1 MHNHKLNIA
10 RKGFDDFISSLK
22 NDKIKNLS
30 IISFISQTDEF
41 NFYSALTLLNQNPY
55 NLLYYSIPKNDFY
68 ISASGEAFSRSFK
81 NVEQLNK
88 YSEEFS
94 DFNKSIA
101 HNFDSIDYSPPLL
114 FYSAKF
120 PSYKLS
126 EEWREFEPVKFFIPQ
141 LILIKSDKK
150 FFYVISIKTD
160 SVIDKNSLVKNFT
173 SIAEQLY
180 KTDYSSQPN
189 KSKASI
195 KINRSECIDD
205 WKKKID
211 LILSGIAKKEYDK
224 VVLSRVT
231 EFELLKGI
239 EPSELAF
246 LLDKKYPDCFNFIY
260 KVKDTMF
267 FSASPEML
275 FILKNGEIH
284 TEALAGS
291 IERGS
296 NEQED
301 KSLETALIK
310 SSKDIDEH
318 LFVIDH
324 LKNVLNKYCQ
334 NVKVDKSPLL
344 KKLSNIQ
351 HLHTT
356 LNGSLKNG
364 LDLFSVIK
372 DIFPTPAVG
381 GYPVAQAINVIDKIE
396 DFDRG
401 LFTGFIG
408 WMNLK
413 NDGEFIVSIRSGLI
427 SKNKLYV
434 YAGCGIVP
442 GSDAKKEY
450 EETQLK
456 SDAIISLFNNEN
468 KN

>member
-1 MHNHKLNIA
+1 MHNYKLNIA
-10 RKGFDDFISSLK
+10 QKRADDFILSL
-22 NDKIKNLS
+22 NDDKIKNS
-30 IISFISQTDEF
+30 SVISFIYQTNEI
-41 NFYSALTLLNQNPY
+41 NFYSALTLLNQNKD
-55 NLLYYSIPKNDFY
+55 NLFYYSIPENDFY
-68 ISASGEAFSRSFK
+68 IAASGEVFSRSFK
-81 NVEQLNK
+81 NVKQLNK
-88 YSEEFS
+88 YSEEFL
-94 DFNKSIA
+94 DFNKRIA
-101 HNFDSIDYSPPLL
+101 HNFESIGYYPPLL

-120 PSYKLS
+120 PSNKSS
-126 EEWREFEPVKFFIPQ
+126 EEWSEFEPVKFFIPEV
-141 LILIKSDKK
+141 LLIKSDKI
-150 FFYVISIKTD
+150 FFYVISMKPD
-160 SVIDKNSLVKNFT
+160 SVIDKKSLIDNFA
-173 SIAEQLY
+173 SIADQLY
-180 KTDYSSQPN
+180 NIDYSFQPYE
-189 KSKASI
+189 SKPSI
-195 KINRSECIDD
+195 KMHRSESIDD

-224 VVLSRVT
+224 IVLSRVT
-231 EFELLKGI
+231 EFELLKRIG
-239 EPSELAF
+239 PSELAF
-246 LLDKKYPDCFNFIY
+246 LLDKKYPGCFNFIY
-260 KVKDTMF
+260 KEKNTMF

-291 IERGS
+291 IERGN

-310 SSKDIDEH
+310 SSKDNDEH
-318 LFVIDH
+318 LFVLDH

-334 NVKVDKSPLL
+334 NVKVDKSTSL

-351 HLHTT
+351 HLHTK

-381 GYPVAQAINVIDKIE
+381 GYPVTPAINIIDKME

-408 WMNLK
+408 WMNL
-413 NDGEFIVSIRSGLI
+413 NNGGEFIVSIRSGLI

-456 SDAIISLFNNEN
+456 SEAIISLFDYET

>member
-22 NDKIKNLS
+22 DDKIKNSS
-30 IISFISQTDEF
+30 IISFISQTDEI
-41 NFYSALTLLNQNPY
+41 NFYSALTLLNQNPDT
-55 NLLYYSIPKNDFY
+55 LFYYSIPENDFY
-68 ISASGEAFSRSFK
+68 IAASGEAFSRSFK

-120 PSYKLS
+120 PSDKLS
-126 EEWREFEPVKFFIPQ
+126 EEWREFEPVKLFIPE

-150 FFYVISIKTD
+150 FFYVLSIKSG
-160 SVIDKNSLVKNFT
+160 SVIDKNSLIKNFT
-173 SIAEQLY
+173 SIAEQLH
-180 KTDYSSQPN
+180 KINYSSQPN
-189 KSKASI
+189 ESKASI
-195 KINRSECIDD
+195 KINRSESIDE

-211 LILSGIAKKEYDK
+211 LILAGIAKKEYDK
-224 VVLSRVT
+224 IVLSRVT
-231 EFELLKGI
+231 EFDLLKSI
-239 EPSELAF
+239 EPSELAL
-246 LLDKKYPDCFNFIY
+246 LLDKKYPECFNFIY
-260 KVKDTMF
+260 KEKDTMF

-301 KSLETALIK
+301 KSLEAALIK

-334 NVKVDKSPLL
+334 NVKVDKSPSL

-356 LNGSLKNG
+356 LNGSLTNG

-381 GYPVAQAINVIDKIE
+381 GYPVAPAINVIDKIE

-456 SDAIISLFNNEN
+456 SEVIISLFDYEN